1 MTRAATR
8 AVLIVA
14 GGSHTAARSYSGESE
29 LPCEMLTVPLLTCVE
44 RDRKR
49 FGANGR
55 GVWRNRKPLATR
67 SRLGLWDLCLPRLIG
82 MVGFLLGK
90 PLSDLLF
97 E

>member
-49 FGANGR
+49 FGANGE
-55 GVWRNRKPLATR
+55 GVVWSWKPLAAR
-67 SRLGLWDLCLPRLIG
+67 FPSAMWLVPAAPQRDGQLPPARAI
-82 MVGFLLGK
+82 
-90 PLSDLLF
+90 